1 MKFRFGSFLS
11 GFLAAGVLFSVSA
24 LAISGRMTI
33 EVDPIN
39 VQVNGEVFHPTDV
52 NGKEVPVFAYQGTTY
67 APLRA
72 LAEAYGLEVGYD
84 KAANMATVS
93 DPEAKPEQPAAPD
106 TTAKADYSDWSA
118 EDEAAYQEFKGMWEI
133 LDCGSA
139 RESIVSGKR
148 TWFDAMPR
156 TDEKTAQQI
165 IDEVPTEIFDK
176 YNERWMLEL
185 KQDFGVILSYVER
198 PTDDKAKV
206 GKEVF
211 YCSIFEDGTIWL
223 GHD

>member
-1 MKFRFGSFLS
+1 MKKFIS
-11 GFLAAGVLFSVSA
+11 GVLCATLVFSLALSA

-39 VQVNGEVFHPTDV
+39 IQVNGKTFAPTDV

-84 KAANMATVS
+84 AAANMATVT
-93 DPEAKPEQPAAPD
+93 DPDVKTPDTTTPD
-106 TTAKADYSDWSA
+106 TTAKPDYSDWSA
-118 EDEAAYQEFKGMWEI
+118 EDEAAYQEFKGLWEI
-133 LDCGSA
+133 LDCGPA

-148 TWFDAMPR
+148 TWFDAIPR

-198 PTDDKAKV
+198 PNDDKAKV

>member
-1 MKFRFGSFLS
+1 MKFRFGSFVS
-11 GFLAAGVLFSVSA
+11 GFLAAGVLFSVTA

-39 VQVNGEVFHPTDV
+39 VQVNGEVFQPTDV
-52 NGKEVPVFAYQGTTY
+52 TGKEVPVFAYNGTTY

-72 LAEAYGLEVGYD
+72 LAEAYGLEVEYD
-84 KAANMATVS
+84 AAANMATVT
-93 DPEAKPEQPAAPD
+93 DPEATPDPD

-118 EDEAAYQEFKGMWEI
+118 EDEAAYQEFKALWEI
-133 LDCGSA
+133 LDCGPA

-185 KQDFGVILSYVER
+185 RQDCGVILSYVER
-198 PTDDKAKV
+198 PTNNESKV
-206 GKEVF
+206 GREVF
-211 YCSIFEDGTIWL
+211 YCSILEDGTIWL